1 MGRNSAIVRATVSKK
16 GTTGHWHHV
25 TALPCGN
32 EFGLSFF
39 SVQRR
44 NKKNSAPKIGRN
56 VYVMGGYFLKWL
68 TFVFCKWHV
77 VTVGTLGFIPEDM
90 QSVCLT
96 QLQ

>member
-1 MGRNSAIVRATVSKK
+1 M
-16 GTTGHWHHV
+16 
-25 TALPCGN
+25 
-32 EFGLSFF
+32 
-39 SVQRR
+39 
-44 NKKNSAPKIGRN
+44 KNSAPKIGRN
-56 VYVMGGYFLKWL
+56 LYVMGGYFLKWL